1 MRNVSVMLCAYNS
14 EPFIQEAID
23 SVLGQTYQDFEFV
36 IVDDGSTDNTLS
48 IIRSY
53 KDSRIKVLSCRHDY
67 IHSLNVGLRNCH
79 GEFIARMDAD
89 DRLMP
94 KRLEVQLK
102 FMQKHPDIVACFSWG
117 KTFGEVEE
125 SIGHCA
131 REKINNAYFWL
142 MTGNFLMHPTAMLR
156 KSFLREHHIR
166 YKRYPYAE
174 DYKLW
179 TDIARMGGEF
189 YVIPQPLF
197 LYRIGSSQVSY
208 QHKKEQNDTRLI
220 IQQEVIEELI
230 RRLNHPVKK
239 GITKLYHNL
248 LELNEVGF
256 VQGDEIVTTMY
267 WLFRRTHF
275 FV

>member
-94 KRLEVQLK
+94 NRLEVQLK

-267 WLFRRTHF
+267 RLFRRTHF